1 MCGRFNVIDNPELQS
16 LLKELGIDLGL
27 PTRSNIAPTE
37 TIAMVREQ
45 SPRAL
50 AEVRWWLTPRWAKQ
64 VDQKYSMFNARAEGL
79 SSSRAYGEPF
89 RQRRGI
95 VPVSSFIEWRK
106 EAGPGGQPGK
116 QPYRIEAVGEALAL
130 AAVWERWEGD
140 GQVVESCALVT
151 VAAAPE
157 FEQLHHRMPLVLV
170 GEERDRWLAAG
181 QEVAVDDPLFQPLL
195 KRPLLATPISREV
208 NSARNKSPALLEP
221 VAEPLVIGSP

>member
-16 LLKELGIDLGL
+16 LLTELGIDLGL

-37 TIAMVREQ
+37 SIALVREQ

-79 SSSRAYGEPF
+79 ADSRAYGEPF

-95 VPVSSFIEWRK
+95 VPASSFIEWRK
-106 EAGPGGQPGK
+106 EGSHK
-116 QPYRIEAVGEALAL
+116 QPYRIEAVDEALVL
-130 AAVWERWEGD
+130 AAVWERWERE

-157 FEQLHHRMPLVLV
+157 FEPLHHRMPLVLV
-170 GEERDRWLAAG
+170 GEERDRWLAAER
-181 QEVAVDDPLFQPLL
+181 QVAPDDPLFQPLL
-195 KRPLLATPISREV
+195 KRPLRATPISRDV
-208 NSARNKSPALLEP
+208 NNARNKSPALLEP
-221 VAEPLVIGSP
+221 VGEPLAIGSP

>member
-27 PTRSNIAPTE
+27 PTRTNIAPTE
-37 TIAMVREQ
+37 TIALVREQ

-79 SSSRAYGEPF
+79 ANSRAYGEPF
-89 RQRRGI
+89 RHRRGI
-95 VPVSSFIEWRK
+95 VPASSFIEWRK
-106 EAGPGGQPGK
+106 EGDGK
-116 QPYRIEAVGEALAL
+116 QPYNIEAVDEALAL

-157 FEQLHHRMPLVLV
+157 FEQLHNRMPLLLV
-170 GEERDRWLAAG
+170 GEERDRWLDAEH
-181 QEVAVDDPLFQPLL
+181 EVASDDPLFQPRL
-195 KRPLLATPISREV
+195 KRPLRATPVSRGV
-208 NSARNKSPALLEP
+208 NNARNKSPELLE
-221 VAEPLVIGSP
+221 ASGEPLAIGAV

>member
-1 MCGRFNVIDNPELQS
+1 MCGRFSVIHDTELQS

-37 TIAMVREQ
+37 TVTLVREQ

-79 SSSRAYGEPF
+79 AASRAYAEPF
-89 RQRRGI
+89 RRRRGI
-95 VPVSSFIEWRK
+95 VPASSFIEWRK
-106 EAGPGGQPGK
+106 EGGQK

-130 AAVWERWEGD
+130 AAVWDRWEGA

-157 FEQLHHRMPLVLV
+157 FERLHHRMPLVLV

-181 QEVAVDDPLFQPLL
+181 QEVAPDDPLFQPLL
-195 KRPLLATPISREV
+195 KRPLRATPISREV
-208 NSARNKSPALLEP
+208 NNARNKSPGLL
-221 VAEPLVIGSP
+221 VAAGEPLTIGSG